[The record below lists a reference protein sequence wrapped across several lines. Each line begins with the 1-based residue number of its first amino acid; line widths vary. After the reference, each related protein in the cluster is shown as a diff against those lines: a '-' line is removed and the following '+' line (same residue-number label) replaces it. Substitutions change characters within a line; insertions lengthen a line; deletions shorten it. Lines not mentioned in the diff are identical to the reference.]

1 MRSSIW
7 LLLFFLTLAFTSP
20 VSSQELSAVEIIEQA
35 PERIRQHRTAEL
47 VVNVVDGKAQPVDGA
62 RVEVR
67 QTRHKFLFG
76 CNIFGWGQ
84 PNEEDKA
91 QYRDQFA
98 ALLNFATLPFYW
110 GGFER
115 QKGQPRYAEIDLVA
129 AWCREH
135 GITTKGHPLVWNHA
149 AGTPRWLPD
158 DPEEVVALS
167 EARVEEIVSRY
178 KGRNDI
184 WDVVNEA
191 TDPFRAG
198 PDFTGPMTEAWKAAG
213 QIPFATK
220 AFHIAREANPEA
232 TLLINDYR
240 TDPAYE
246 RVIEQLVDEEGKPL
260 YDVIGIQS
268 HMHGGAWPTE
278 RIWEV
283 CERFS
288 RFGVPLH
295 FTETTIVSGPRTE
308 DGWETTPE
316 GEQKQAD
323 EVERFYTV
331 LFSHPAVEAITWWD
345 FADRN
350 AWQGAPAGFL
360 RKDLSPKPVYERLMG
375 LIKGEW
381 WTEEEGTTADGTLT
395 VRAFYGDYEITV
407 RSGDTER
414 TVRFRLTKDGEHSV
428 TVTL

>member
-1 MRSSIW
+1 M
-7 LLLFFLTLAFTSP
+7 
-20 VSSQELSAVEIIEQA
+20 EIIEQA
-35 PERIRQHRTAEL
+35 PERIQQCRTTEL
-47 VVNVVDGKAQPVDGA
+47 VVNVVDGQGQPVEGA
-62 RVEVR
+62 QVEVR
-67 QTRHKFLFG
+67 QTRHGFLFG

-84 PNEEDKA
+84 PTDEDKVK
-91 QYRDQFA
+91 YRDRFA

-110 GGFER
+110 AGFER
-115 QKGQPRYAEIDLVA
+115 ERGQPRYAEIDLVA
-129 AWCREH
+129 AWCREQ
-135 GITTKGHPLVWNHA
+135 GLTTKGHPLVWNHA

-167 EARVEEIVSRY
+167 DTRVEEIVSRY

-198 PDFTGPMTEAWKAAG
+198 PAFTGPMTEVWKSAG
-213 QIPFATK
+213 QLPFTLK
-220 AFHIAREANPEA
+220 PFHIAREANPDA

-246 RVIEQLVDEEGKPL
+246 RVIEQLVDEDGKPL

-308 DGWETTPE
+308 QAWETTPE

-360 RKDLSPKPVYERLMG
+360 RKDLSPKPVYERLMS
-375 LIKGEW
+375 LIKGDW
-381 WTEEEGTTADGTLT
+381 WTEEEGAATDGNLT
-395 VRAFYGDYEITV
+395 VRAFYGQYEITAKA
-407 RSGDTER
+407 GDKEARVEFDLTE
-414 TVRFRLTKDGEHSV
+414 DGDHSV
-428 TVTL
+428 TVEL